1 MHCSPEAVAV
11 HTPNNWLLLSN
22 QLANIYWALSALG
35 TAGETE
41 MDKDMALMALSNLL
55 MIRQKQ
61 EKLNGIRE

>member
-22 QLANIYWALSALG
+22 QLANIYWAPNALG

-41 MDKDMALMALSNLL
+41 MDKDMA
-55 MIRQKQ
+55 IY
-61 EKLNGIRE
+61 GP